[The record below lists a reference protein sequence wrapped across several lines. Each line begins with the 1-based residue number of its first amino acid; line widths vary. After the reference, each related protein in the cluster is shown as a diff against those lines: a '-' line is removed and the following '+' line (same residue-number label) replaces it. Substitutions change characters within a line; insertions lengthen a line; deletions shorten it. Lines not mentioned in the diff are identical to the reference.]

1 MKTDS
6 QRPKGREGT
15 ISVLKAAIEAANL
28 AEKTSNI
35 APAKAAFGSVS
46 TLLTVIRVCPLPLRS
61 DMLQIHI

>member
-1 MKTDS
+1 MKTES
-6 QRPKGREGT
+6 QGPKGREGT

-46 TLLTVIRVCPLPLRS
+46 TLLTVIRVCFLPLRS
-61 DMLQIHI
+61 DLLQIHI